1 MKQARNS
8 AIAGSPRIQGAQHIF
23 MGVPVVQNGRQPQIC
38 GEIELLAKGGPLN
51 VARRQVPV
59 VIQTD
64 LAYRH
69 HSRVAR

>member
-1 MKQARNS
+1 MKQAQNS

-38 GEIELLAKGGPLN
+38 GEIELLAKDGSLDIAG
-51 VARRQVPV
+51 RKVPV
-59 VIQTD
+59 VVQTD
-64 LAYRH
+64 FPYRH